1 MKQKQLSLNPP
12 VGSVDFGDLGRTT
25 PISQTFGFD
34 RGMPIDR
41 YYIDA
46 FLNQNQE
53 AIRGQVLEIAEDTYS
68 KRFGGSKV
76 TQIDVLNPADQTGN
90 RTIQT
95 DLTKPVELNK
105 YECVILTQTLHVLS
119 KPENAV
125 RNLHKS
131 LKSMGILLA
140 TFPGISQ
147 ISRYDM
153 DRWGD
158 YWRFTSLS
166 ARHLFEEVFGS
177 GNVTIQTFGNVVT
190 SLSFLHGLAVEDLQK
205 SDLDYHD
212 PDYELLITVKAV
224 KGSL

>member
-25 PISQTFGFD
+25 PISRTFGFD

-166 ARHLFEEVFGS
+166 ARQLFEEVFGS